1 MLFNTKQVV
10 IRMEKSCNIINI
22 MAFSQIFKTKIP
34 NELLFILL
42 EDTSIKN
49 DKYYIVNKASF
60 KKGVYEQKMQKFL
73 EDCKPHYH
81 EAKKK
86 YVERKLIYNN
96 FTTVLRQ
103 ICKANNIPFKTEMH
117 FDKSEYEIVYYVE
130 QT

>member
-1 MLFNTKQVV
+1 
-10 IRMEKSCNIINI
+10 

-34 NELLFILL
+34 SELLFILL

-49 DKYYIVNKASF
+49 DNYYIVNKTSF
-60 KKGVYEQKMQKFL
+60 KKGVYEKKMQKFL
-73 EDCKPHYH
+73 EDCKPYYH

-130 QT
+130 QI